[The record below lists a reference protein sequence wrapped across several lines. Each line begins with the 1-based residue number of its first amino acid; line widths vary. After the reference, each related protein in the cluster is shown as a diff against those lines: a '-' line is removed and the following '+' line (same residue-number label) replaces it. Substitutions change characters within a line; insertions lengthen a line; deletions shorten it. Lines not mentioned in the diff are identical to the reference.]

1 MEPVFV
7 KVTDKL
13 HNAIPLCNSHLT
25 CIPSA
30 VFNAADPAMLL
41 AGLAFHGF
49 QDPRLT
55 WVYLPAASSPAQ
67 GLAPHL
73 PLQVPQL
80 NLGFP
85 SSSVPWPLLSIYI
98 HSLGDLLQSA
108 DLKSC
113 LSSDRPTIRAPSSDI
128 FPEFQTQTTDCINNI
143 TVEDFPE
150 GTVDEN
156 PPYNAEDVSW
166 IPGLGRFHLLQAT
179 KAQVP

>member
-13 HNAIPLCNSHLT
+13 HNASPVGNSHLT

-30 VFNAADPAMLL
+30 VFNAAGPAMLL
-41 AGLAFHGF
+41 EGLAFLGF

-55 WVYLPAASSPAQ
+55 WFYLPPAPSPTQ
-67 GLAPHL
+67 WLALPL

-80 NLGFP
+80 NVGFP
-85 SSSVPWPLLSIYI
+85 SSSVLWPLLLSIYI

-113 LSSDRPTIRAPSSDI
+113 LSSDDQTSRASSSDI
-128 FPEFQTQTTDCINNI
+128 FPELQTQTADCINNI
-143 TVEDFPE
+143 TIEDFP
-150 GTVDEN
+150 G
-156 PPYNAEDVSW
+156 
-166 IPGLGRFHLLQAT
+166 GRSG
-179 KAQVP
+179 